1 MPDITVEEFAQDVGV
16 SVKRIQEQLVE
27 AGLSNKNA
35 EDVISDVE
43 KSKLLSFLRKKHGK
57 DSGDGPRKITL
68 RRKTIS
74 ELKVPVASQGR
85 AKPRSKTVSIEFRKR
100 RTYAKRSDLTDTAKE
115 EKKVKASE
123 EKIQEPEIESSEAKN
138 DELPIK
144 KEVADNKPERVVDV
158 VQKPEENE
166 TINQENLLQG
176 KNEVKSMPIQ
186 NLPESE
192 VKKVTTKDKKKKKEQ
207 VHHKREELHV
217 TSKTSG
223 KRRKKT
229 YIKPVIP
236 QQKNKQ
242 HGFEKPTAPIVREV
256 EIPENIS
263 VSELGQRMSVKG
275 SEVVKILMGLGTMTT
290 INQIIDQE
298 TAILVVEEIG
308 HNGIALKEENIEEDL
323 ANLIQYKDKPKTRPA
338 VITVMGHVDH
348 GKTTLLDFIRKT
360 KVVDGE
366 AGGITQHIGA
376 YEVETSKGKL
386 TFIDTP
392 GHAAFS
398 SMRARGANT
407 TDIVVLVVAANDG
420 IKPQTEEA
428 INHAKAADVSIV
440 VAINKIDLDG
450 ADPDKV
456 KGDLAALDLTPD
468 DWGGNT
474 QMVPVSAI
482 KGDGIEDLLERIAL
496 EAEILEL
503 KANYEGAAQ
512 GVVIE
517 SELDK
522 FKGSVSTF
530 LIQNG
535 TLKVGDL
542 VVSGNAMGKIKSI
555 VNSDG
560 NKIKQAGPSA
570 AVEVLGLNSVPT
582 AGDQFQVVKNDKQAR
597 EISEYRTS
605 KEKEKKLLKQKDE
618 SVGDL
623 FETLGQETKKVLN
636 VIVKTDVGGTC
647 EAVVAALHDLGN
659 DKAKVKLVSSGV
671 GGISESDA
679 NLAVAVESIILGFNV
694 RADNAAKKIIEE
706 ENIPLSY
713 HSIIYELLDDVKARM
728 SGLLDPIIK
737 EEILGTSEV
746 LEVFN
751 SPKFGQV
758 AGCNVIEGN
767 VLRNKP
773 VRVLRDDIVIFE
785 GELNSLRRF
794 KEDVNEVKNG
804 NECGMGIK
812 NYKDI
817 KPGDKIE
824 VFDRKEE
831 AQQI

>member
-1 MPDITVEEFAQDVGV
+1 MAITVKDFAKTLKISDKALIERMQ
-16 SVKRIQEQLVE
+16 K
-27 AGLSNKNA
+27 AGLSHKKN
-35 EDVISDVE
+35 SDEVTASDKQE
-43 KSKLLSFLRKKHGK
+43 LLKFLKG
-57 DSGDGPRKITL
+57 
-68 RRKTIS
+68 
-74 ELKVPVASQGR
+74 
-85 AKPRSKTVSIEFRKR
+85 SKTPSSKSVTSESGVTVTSKGKSSPVSTTPKSYSDNIE
-100 RTYAKRSDLTDTAKE
+100 AKRAA
-115 EKKVKASE
+115 ASE
-123 EKIQEPEIESSEAKN
+123 Q
-138 DELPIK
+138 L
-144 KEVADNKPERVVDV
+144 
-158 VQKPEENE
+158 
-166 TINQENLLQG
+166 
-176 KNEVKSMPIQ
+176 
-186 NLPESE
+186 
-192 VKKVTTKDKKKKKEQ
+192 KEQ
-207 VHHKREELHV
+207 QTKREEQL
-217 TSKTSG
+217 KAAAKQKQEQRKKNFEKAKNQTSG
-223 KRRKKT
+223 EPIDVKDQLSSAVKAYKKREGDVFDDSKHQFEAPVDFIKKD
-229 YIKPVIP
+229 I
-236 QQKNKQ
+236 
-242 HGFEKPTAPIVREV
+242 EV
-256 EIPENIS
+256 PDNIQ
-263 VSELGQRMSVKG
+263 VGELAKLMAVKG
-275 SEVVKILMGLGTMTT
+275 GEVVRNLMSLGVVAT
-290 INQIIDQE
+290 INDFIDQE

-308 HNGIALKEENIEEDL
+308 HNGIAIKEENIEDDL
-323 ANLIQYKDKPKTRPA
+323 ANLIKYNDEQKTRPA

-348 GKTTLLDFIRKT
+348 GKTTLLDFIRNT

-376 YEVETSKGKL
+376 YEVDTSKGRL

-428 INHAKAADVSIV
+428 INHAKAANVSIV
-440 VAINKIDLDG
+440 VAINKIDIEG
-450 ADPDKV
+450 ADIDKV
-456 KGDLAALDLTPD
+456 KGDLAAKDLTPE
-468 DWGGNT
+468 DWGGNI
-474 QMVPVSAI
+474 QMVPISAL
-482 KGDGIEDLLERIAL
+482 KGDGVDDLLERIAL

-503 KANYEGAAQ
+503 KAHYDGAAQ

-522 FKGSVSTF
+522 FRGSVATL

-542 VVSGNAMGKIKSI
+542 VVSGNVMGKIKSI

-560 NKIKQAGPSA
+560 KKIKQAIPSA
-570 AVEVLGLNSVPT
+570 AVEVLGLNSVPN

-597 EISEYRTS
+597 EIADYRVS

-623 FETLGQETKKVLN
+623 FETLGQEGKKVLN
-636 VIVKTDVGGTC
+636 VIIKTDVAGTC
-647 EAVVAALHDLGN
+647 EAINSSLNNLDSE
-659 DKAKVKLVSSGV
+659 KAKVKIVSSGV
-671 GGISESDA
+671 GGITESDA
-679 NLAVAVESIILGFNV
+679 NLAVAVDSIILGFNV
-694 RADNAAKKIIEE
+694 RADNTAKKIIESE
-706 ENIPLSY
+706 SIPLSY

-737 EEILGTSEV
+737 EEIVGTAEV

-758 AGCNVIEGN
+758 AGCSVIDGN

-831 AQQI
+831 SQEI

>member
-1 MPDITVEEFAQDVGV
+1 MAITVKDFAKTLKITDKALIERMQ
-16 SVKRIQEQLVE
+16 K
-27 AGLSNKNA
+27 AGLSHSKG
-35 EDVISDVE
+35 SDEVTPSDKQALLKYLKGSKSAASKSVTSE
-43 KSKLLSFLRKKHGK
+43 SGVKVTSRGKITSASSSKKSYSDNIEAKRAAASEQLKEQQIKREEQLKAAAKLKQEQKKSKAIKKQ
-57 DSGDGPRKITL
+57 SAP
-68 RRKTIS
+68 
-74 ELKVPVASQGR
+74 
-85 AKPRSKTVSIEFRKR
+85 
-100 RTYAKRSDLTDTAKE
+100 
-115 EKKVKASE
+115 
-123 EKIQEPEIESSEAKN
+123 EKIVDVKDQLSSAVDAYK
-138 DELPIK
+138 K
-144 KEVADNKPERVVDV
+144 KEVVFEDS
-158 VQKPEENE
+158 QHQFEEPKE
-166 TINQENLLQG
+166 FIKKDIEVPQTI
-176 KNEVKSMPIQ
+176 
-186 NLPESE
+186 
-192 VKKVTTKDKKKKKEQ
+192 Q
-207 VHHKREELHV
+207 VGELA
-217 TSKTSG
+217 KLM
-223 KRRKKT
+223 
-229 YIKPVIP
+229 
-236 QQKNKQ
+236 
-242 HGFEKPTAPIVREV
+242 A
-256 EIPENIS
+256 
-263 VSELGQRMSVKG
+263 VKG
-275 SEVVKILMGLGTMTT
+275 GEVVKNLMSLGVVAT
-290 INQIIDQE
+290 INDLIDQE

-308 HNGIALKEENIEEDL
+308 HNGIAGKEENLEEDL
-323 ANLIQYKDKPKTRPA
+323 ANLIKYKDEKKTRPP

-348 GKTTLLDFIRKT
+348 GKTTLLDFIRNT
-360 KVVDGE
+360 KVVEGE

-376 YEVETSKGKL
+376 YQVETSKGLL

-407 TDIVVLVVAANDG
+407 TDIVILVVAANDG

-428 INHAKAADVSIV
+428 INHAKAAGVSIV

-450 ADPDKV
+450 ADIDKV
-456 KGDLAALDLTPD
+456 KGDLAAKDLTPE
-468 DWGGNT
+468 DWGGNI
-474 QMVPVSAI
+474 QMVPVSAL
-482 KGDGIEDLLERIAL
+482 KGDGIDDLLERIAL

-503 KANYEGAAQ
+503 KAHYEGAAQ

-522 FKGSVSTF
+522 FRGSVATF

-535 TLKVGDL
+535 TLKNGDL
-542 VVSGNAMGKIKSI
+542 VVSGNSMGKIKSI

-560 NKIKQAGPSA
+560 QKIKSAGPSA
-570 AVEVLGLNSVPT
+570 AVEVLGLNSVPG
-582 AGDQFQVVKNDKQAR
+582 AGDQFQVVKNEKQAR
-597 EISEYRTS
+597 EISEYRLT

-618 SVGDL
+618 SAGDL
-623 FETLGQETKKVLN
+623 FETLGQEAKKVLN
-636 VIVKTDVGGTC
+636 IIIKTDVGGTC
-647 EAVVAALHDLGN
+647 EAIVAALNDLAGE
-659 DKAKVKLVSSGV
+659 KAKVKIVSSGV

-679 NLAVAVESIILGFNV
+679 NLAVAVESVIIGFNV
-694 RADNAAKKIIEE
+694 RADNTAKKIIESE
-706 ENIPLSY
+706 SIPLSY

-737 EEILGTSEV
+737 EVIVGTAEV

-773 VRVLRDDIVIFE
+773 VRVLRDEVVIFE

-831 AQQI
+831 AQEI

>member
-1 MPDITVEEFAQDVGV
+1 MAITVKDFAKTLKISDKALIDRMQ
-16 SVKRIQEQLVE
+16 K
-27 AGLSNKNA
+27 AGLSHSS
-35 EDVISDVE
+35 ESDEVTASDKQALLRFLKGTKTQSQSI
-43 KSKLLSFLRKKHGK
+43 KS
-57 DSGDGPRKITL
+57 DSGVTVTSKGKSSLST
-68 RRKTIS
+68 
-74 ELKVPVASQGR
+74 AS
-85 AKPRSKTVSIEFRKR
+85 KKSYSDNIE
-100 RTYAKRSDLTDTAKE
+100 AKRAA
-115 EKKVKASE
+115 ASE
-123 EKIQEPEIESSEAKN
+123 Q
-138 DELPIK
+138 L
-144 KEVADNKPERVVDV
+144 
-158 VQKPEENE
+158 
-166 TINQENLLQG
+166 
-176 KNEVKSMPIQ
+176 
-186 NLPESE
+186 
-192 VKKVTTKDKKKKKEQ
+192 KEQ
-207 VHHKREELHV
+207 QTKREEQLKAA
-217 TSKTSG
+217 TKQ
-223 KRRKKT
+223 K
-229 YIKPVIP
+229 
-236 QQKNKQ
+236 QEQKNKFAKKVEVKQ
-242 HGFEKPTAPIVREV
+242 NLKPVDVKDQLSSAVSAYKRKEGANFEDSKHQFEAPKEFIKKDIEV
-256 EIPENIS
+256 PNTIQ
-263 VSELGQRMSVKG
+263 VGELAKSMAVKG
-275 SEVVKILMGLGTMTT
+275 GEVVKNLMSLGVIATL
-290 INQIIDQE
+290 NDFIDQE

-308 HNGIALKEENIEEDL
+308 HNGVAVQEENLEEDL
-323 ANLIQYKDKPKTRPA
+323 ANLIQYNDEPKIRPA

-376 YEVETSKGKL
+376 YEVDTSKGKL

-428 INHAKAADVSIV
+428 INHAKAAGVSIV

-450 ADPDKV
+450 ADPEKV
-456 KGDLAALDLTPD
+456 KGDLAAKDLTPD
-468 DWGGNT
+468 DWGGNI
-474 QMVPVSAI
+474 QMVPVSAL
-482 KGDGIEDLLERIAL
+482 KGDGVDDLLERIAL

-503 KANYEGAAQ
+503 KAHHEGAAQ
-512 GVVIE
+512 GVIIE

-522 FKGSVSTF
+522 FRGSVSTF

-542 VVSGNAMGKIKSI
+542 VVSGNAIGKIKSI

-582 AGDQFQVVKNDKQAR
+582 AGDKFQVVKNDKQAR
-597 EISEYRTS
+597 EISEYRTT

-618 SVGDL
+618 SAGDL
-623 FETLGQETKKVLN
+623 FETLGQESKKVLN

-647 EAVVAALHDLGN
+647 EAILAALNDLGN
-659 DKAKVKLVSSGV
+659 EKAKVKIVSSGV

-694 RADNAAKKIIEE
+694 RADNSAKKIIEE
-706 ENIPLSY
+706 EAIPLSY

-737 EEILGTSEV
+737 EEIVGTAEV

-831 AQQI
+831 AQTI

>member
-1 MPDITVEEFAQDVGV
+1 MAITVKDFAKTLKITDKALIERMQ
-16 SVKRIQEQLVE
+16 K
-27 AGLSNKNA
+27 AGLSHSKG
-35 EDVISDVE
+35 SDEVTPSDKQALLKYLKGS
-43 KSKLLSFLRKKHGK
+43 KSSASKSVTSESGVKVTSRGKVTSASSSKKSYS
-57 DSGDGPRKITL
+57 DN
-68 RRKTIS
+68 
-74 ELKVPVASQGR
+74 
-85 AKPRSKTVSIEFRKR
+85 IE
-100 RTYAKRSDLTDTAKE
+100 AKRAA
-115 EKKVKASE
+115 ASE
-123 EKIQEPEIESSEAKN
+123 QLKEQQIKREEQLKAAAKLKQEQKKIKAIKKQSAPEKIVDVKDQLSSAVDAYK
-138 DELPIK
+138 K
-144 KEVADNKPERVVDV
+144 KEVVFEDS
-158 VQKPEENE
+158 QHQFEEPKE
-166 TINQENLLQG
+166 FIKKDIEVPQTI
-176 KNEVKSMPIQ
+176 
-186 NLPESE
+186 
-192 VKKVTTKDKKKKKEQ
+192 Q
-207 VHHKREELHV
+207 VGELA
-217 TSKTSG
+217 KLM
-223 KRRKKT
+223 
-229 YIKPVIP
+229 
-236 QQKNKQ
+236 
-242 HGFEKPTAPIVREV
+242 A
-256 EIPENIS
+256 
-263 VSELGQRMSVKG
+263 VKG
-275 SEVVKILMGLGTMTT
+275 GEVVKNLMSLGVVAT
-290 INQIIDQE
+290 INDLIDQE

-308 HNGIALKEENIEEDL
+308 HNGIAGKEENLEEDL
-323 ANLIQYKDKPKTRPA
+323 ANLIKYKDEKKTRPP

-348 GKTTLLDFIRKT
+348 GKTTLLDFIRNT
-360 KVVDGE
+360 KVVEGE

-376 YEVETSKGKL
+376 YQVETSKGLL

-407 TDIVVLVVAANDG
+407 TDIVILVVAANDG

-428 INHAKAADVSIV
+428 INHAKAAGVSIV

-450 ADPDKV
+450 ADIDKV
-456 KGDLAALDLTPD
+456 KGDLAAKDLTPE
-468 DWGGNT
+468 DWGGT
-474 QMVPVSAI
+474 VQMVPVSAL
-482 KGDGIEDLLERIAL
+482 KGDGIDDLLERIAL

-503 KANYEGAAQ
+503 KAHYEGAAQ

-522 FKGSVSTF
+522 FRGSVATF

-542 VVSGNAMGKIKSI
+542 VVSGNSMGKIKSI

-560 NKIKQAGPSA
+560 QKIKSAGPSA
-570 AVEVLGLNSVPT
+570 AVEVLGLNSVPG
-582 AGDQFQVVKNDKQAR
+582 AGDQFQVVKNEKQAR
-597 EISEYRTS
+597 EISEYRLT

-623 FETLGQETKKVLN
+623 FETLGQEAKKVLN
-636 VIVKTDVGGTC
+636 VIIKTDVGGTC
-647 EAVVAALHDLGN
+647 EAIVAALNDLAGE
-659 DKAKVKLVSSGV
+659 KAKVKIVSSGV

-679 NLAVAVESIILGFNV
+679 NLAVAVESVIIGFNV
-694 RADNAAKKIIEE
+694 RADNTAKKIIESE
-706 ENIPLSY
+706 SIPLSY

-728 SGLLDPIIK
+728 SGLLDPIVK
-737 EEILGTSEV
+737 EIIVGTAEV

-773 VRVLRDDIVIFE
+773 VRVLRDEVVIFE

-831 AQQI
+831 AQEI

>member
-1 MPDITVEEFAQDVGV
+1 LTLTVKDFAKTLKISDKALIERMQKAGLEHSKSSDEVTASDKQALLKSLKGSKSSSKSVTSESGV
-16 SVKRIQEQLVE
+16 KVTSKGKASSSKSSTKSYSDNIEAKRAQASEQLKEQQVKREEQLKAAKQNQEQKKKQVRQPKTQSKE
-27 AGLSNKNA
+27 NPIDIKDQLSSAVNA
-35 EDVISDVE
+35 Y
-43 KSKLLSFLRKKHGK
+43 KK
-57 DSGDGPRKITL
+57 
-68 RRKTIS
+68 
-74 ELKVPVASQGR
+74 
-85 AKPRSKTVSIEFRKR
+85 
-100 RTYAKRSDLTDTAKE
+100 KE
-115 EKKVKASE
+115 GSPSE
-123 EKIQEPEIESSEAKN
+123 EKHQFEVPSEF
-138 DELPIK
+138 IK
-144 KEVADNKPERVVDV
+144 KDIEVP
-158 VQKPEENE
+158 E
-166 TINQENLLQG
+166 TI
-176 KNEVKSMPIQ
+176 
-186 NLPESE
+186 
-192 VKKVTTKDKKKKKEQ
+192 Q
-207 VHHKREELHV
+207 VGELA
-217 TSKTSG
+217 KLM
-223 KRRKKT
+223 
-229 YIKPVIP
+229 
-236 QQKNKQ
+236 
-242 HGFEKPTAPIVREV
+242 A
-256 EIPENIS
+256 
-263 VSELGQRMSVKG
+263 VKG
-275 SEVVKILMGLGTMTT
+275 GEVVKNLMSLGVVAT
-290 INQIIDQE
+290 INDVIDQE

-308 HNGIALKEENIEEDL
+308 HNGIAIQLDNIEEDL
-323 ANLIQYKDKPKTRPA
+323 ANQIQYEGKPKTRPA

-376 YEVETSKGKL
+376 YEVDTTKGKL

-428 INHAKAADVSIV
+428 INHAKAAGVSIV

-450 ADPDKV
+450 ADIDKV
-456 KGDLAALDLTPD
+456 KGDLAAKDLTPE
-468 DWGGNT
+468 DWGGNI
-474 QMVPVSAI
+474 QMVPISAL
-482 KGDGIEDLLERIAL
+482 KGDGVDDLLERIAL

-503 KANYEGAAQ
+503 KAHYEGSAQ

-522 FKGSVSTF
+522 FRGSVSTF

-535 TLKVGDL
+535 TLKIGDL
-542 VVSGNAMGKIKSI
+542 VVSGNAIGKIKSI
-555 VNSDG
+555 VDSDG
-560 NKIKQAGPSA
+560 NKIKSAMPSA
-570 AVEVLGLNSVPT
+570 AVEVLGLNLVPN
-582 AGDQFQVVKNDKQAR
+582 AGDHFQVVKNEKQAR
-597 EISEYRTS
+597 EIAEYRVT

-618 SVGDL
+618 TAGDL
-623 FETLGQETKKVLN
+623 FETLGQDLKKVLN
-636 VIVKTDVGGTC
+636 VIIKTDVGGTC
-647 EAVVAALHDLGN
+647 EAIVAALYDLGTE
-659 DKAKVKLVSSGV
+659 KAKVKIVSSGV

-679 NLAVAVESIILGFNV
+679 NLAVAVDSIIIGFNV
-694 RADNAAKKIIEE
+694 RADNTAKKIIESE
-706 ENIPLSY
+706 SIPLSY
-713 HSIIYELLDDVKARM
+713 HSIIYELIDDVKARM

-737 EEILGTSEV
+737 EEIVGTAEV

-831 AQQI
+831 AQEI

>member
-1 MPDITVEEFAQDVGV
+1 LAVTVKDFAKTLKITDKSLLDRMQ
-16 SVKRIQEQLVE
+16 K
-27 AGLSNKNA
+27 AGLKHSKGTD
-35 EDVISDVE
+35 EITPSDKQALL
-43 KSKLLSFLRKKHGK
+43 KSLKGVQSSPTSKSITSE
-57 DSGDGPRKITL
+57 SG
-68 RRKTIS
+68 
-74 ELKVPVASQGR
+74 
-85 AKPRSKTVSIEFRKR
+85 
-100 RTYAKRSDLTDTAKE
+100 
-115 EKKVKASE
+115 VK
-123 EKIQEPEIESSEAKN
+123 
-138 DELPIK
+138 
-144 KEVADNKPERVVDV
+144 
-158 VQKPEENE
+158 
-166 TINQENLLQG
+166 
-176 KNEVKSMPIQ
+176 
-186 NLPESE
+186 
-192 VKKVTTKDKKKKKEQ
+192 
-207 VHHKREELHV
+207 V
-217 TSKTSG
+217 TSKGKVVSSTSS
-223 KRRKKT
+223 KRSYSDNIEAKRAAASEQLREQQTKRKEQLKEAVKQKQDLKSKKT
-229 YIKPVIP
+229 IKTKESSN
-236 QQKNKQ
+236 QKIINVKDQ
-242 HGFEKPTAPIVREV
+242 LSSAVKAFKSKEESIFEDKHQFEVPTEFKKKDIEV
-256 EIPENIS
+256 PETIQ
-263 VSELGQRMSVKG
+263 VGELAKLMAVKG
-275 SEVVKILMGLGTMTT
+275 GVVVKNLMSLGVVAT
-290 INQIIDQE
+290 INDVIDQE
-298 TAILVVEEIG
+298 TAILVIEEIG
-308 HNGIALKEENIEEDL
+308 HNGIALEKDNLEEDL
-323 ANLIQYKDKPKTRPA
+323 ANLIKYEDQPKTRPP

-348 GKTTLLDFIRKT
+348 GKTTLLDYIRET

-376 YEVETSKGKL
+376 YDVTTSKGKL

-398 SMRARGANT
+398 LMRARGANT

-428 INHAKAADVSIV
+428 IDHAKAANVSIV
-440 VAINKIDLDG
+440 VAINKIDLEG
-450 ADPDKV
+450 ADIDKV
-456 KGDLAALDLTPD
+456 KGDLASKDLTPE
-468 DWGGNT
+468 DWGGNI
-474 QMVPVSAI
+474 QMIPISAL
-482 KGDGIEDLLERIAL
+482 KGDGIDELLERIAL

-503 KANYEGAAQ
+503 KAHYEGAAQ

-522 FKGSVSTF
+522 FRGSVATL

-535 TLKVGDL
+535 TLQVGDL

-560 NKIKQAGPSA
+560 NKIKSALPSA
-570 AVEVLGLNSVPT
+570 AVEILGLNLVPN
-582 AGDQFQVVKNDKQAR
+582 AGDKFQVVKSEKQAR
-597 EISEYRTS
+597 EIAEYRLT
-605 KEKEKKLLKQKDE
+605 KEKEKKILKQKDE
-618 SVGDL
+618 TAGDL
-623 FETLGQETKKVLN
+623 FETLGQEAKKVLN

-647 EAVVAALHDLGN
+647 EAINAALNELGTE
-659 DKAKVKLVSSGV
+659 KAKVKIVSSGV

-679 NLAVAVESIILGFNV
+679 NLAVAVNSIIIGFNV
-694 RADNAAKKIIEE
+694 RADNTAKKIIESE
-706 ENIPLSY
+706 LVPLSY

-728 SGLLDPIIK
+728 SGMLDPIVK
-737 EEILGTSEV
+737 EVIVGTAEV

-831 AQQI
+831 SQSI

>member
-1 MPDITVEEFAQDVGV
+1 MAITVKDFAKTLKISDKALIERMQ
-16 SVKRIQEQLVE
+16 K
-27 AGLSNKNA
+27 AGLSHSKESDEITPSDKQALLKFLKGTKTQSKSVKSESGVTVTSKGKSSSAISTNKSY
-35 EDVISDVE
+35 SDN
-43 KSKLLSFLRKKHGK
+43 
-57 DSGDGPRKITL
+57 
-68 RRKTIS
+68 
-74 ELKVPVASQGR
+74 
-85 AKPRSKTVSIEFRKR
+85 IE
-100 RTYAKRSDLTDTAKE
+100 AKRAA
-115 EKKVKASE
+115 ASE
-123 EKIQEPEIESSEAKN
+123 Q
-138 DELPIK
+138 L
-144 KEVADNKPERVVDV
+144 
-158 VQKPEENE
+158 
-166 TINQENLLQG
+166 
-176 KNEVKSMPIQ
+176 
-186 NLPESE
+186 
-192 VKKVTTKDKKKKKEQ
+192 KEQ
-207 VHHKREELHV
+207 QTKREEQLKAATKQKQEQRNKFAKKNEEKQNV
-217 TSKTSG
+217 QPIDVKDQLSSAVNAY
-223 KRRKKT
+223 KRKEGSNFEDSQHQFEAPKELIKKD
-229 YIKPVIP
+229 IEIP
-236 QQKNKQ
+236 SNIQ
-242 HGFEKPTAPIVREV
+242 VRE
-256 EIPENIS
+256 
-263 VSELGQRMSVKG
+263 LAKLMAVKG
-275 SEVVKILMGLGTMTT
+275 GEVVKNLMSLGVIATL
-290 INQIIDQE
+290 NDFIDQE

-308 HNGIALKEENIEEDL
+308 HNGIAIEEEDLEEDL
-323 ANLIQYKDKPKTRPA
+323 ANLIQYKDEPKSRPA

-428 INHAKAADVSIV
+428 INHAKAAGVSIV

-450 ADPDKV
+450 ADPEKV
-456 KGDLAALDLTPD
+456 KGDLAAKDLTPD

-474 QMVPVSAI
+474 QMVPVSAL
-482 KGDGIEDLLERIAL
+482 KGDGVDELLERIAL

-503 KANYEGAAQ
+503 KAHYEGAAQ

-517 SELDK
+517 SQLDK
-522 FKGSVSTF
+522 FRGSVSTF

-542 VVSGNAMGKIKSI
+542 VVSGNSMGKIKSI

-560 NKIKQAGPSA
+560 DKIKQAGPSA
-570 AVEVLGLNSVPT
+570 AIEVLGLNSVPT

-597 EISEYRTS
+597 EIAEYRST

-623 FETLGQETKKVLN
+623 FETLGQEAKKVLN
-636 VIVKTDVGGTC
+636 VIIKTDVGGTC
-647 EAVVAALHDLGN
+647 EAIIAALNDLGN
-659 DKAKVKLVSSGV
+659 EKAKVKIVSSGV

-694 RADNAAKKIIEE
+694 RADNAAKKIIEDE
-706 ENIPLSY
+706 VIPLSY

-728 SGLLDPIIK
+728 SGMLDPIIK
-737 EEILGTSEV
+737 EEIVGTAEV

-817 KPGDKIE
+817 KAGDKIE

-831 AQQI
+831 AQTI

>member
-1 MPDITVEEFAQDVGV
+1 MTITVKDFAKTLKISDEALLQRMQ
-16 SVKRIQEQLVE
+16 K
-27 AGLSNKNA
+27 AGLSHSKG
-35 EDVISDVE
+35 SDE
-43 KSKLLSFLRKKHGK
+43 ITPADKQALLKSLKGTSKSKSKSVTSESGVKVTSKGK
-57 DSGDGPRKITL
+57 SSSATNTTKNYSDD
-68 RRKTIS
+68 
-74 ELKVPVASQGR
+74 
-85 AKPRSKTVSIEFRKR
+85 IE
-100 RTYAKRSDLTDTAKE
+100 AKRAAASEQLKEQQIKREEQLKAAIKEKQTQKKKQFKTAKE
-115 EKKVKASE
+115 ASAAEK
-123 EKIQEPEIESSEAKN
+123 
-138 DELPIK
+138 
-144 KEVADNKPERVVDV
+144 VDV
-158 VQKPEENE
+158 
-166 TINQENLLQG
+166 
-176 KNEVKSMPIQ
+176 
-186 NLPESE
+186 
-192 VKKVTTKDKKKKKEQ
+192 KDQLSSAVSAYKKKEQ
-207 VHHKREELHV
+207 NFVVDSQHQFEAPKEFIKKDIEVPETIQVGELA
-217 TSKTSG
+217 KLM
-223 KRRKKT
+223 
-229 YIKPVIP
+229 
-236 QQKNKQ
+236 
-242 HGFEKPTAPIVREV
+242 A
-256 EIPENIS
+256 
-263 VSELGQRMSVKG
+263 VKG
-275 SEVVKILMGLGTMTT
+275 GDVVKNLMSLGTVATT
-290 INQIIDQE
+290 NDIIDQD

-308 HNGIALKEENIEEDL
+308 HNGIPIQLDNFEEDI
-323 ANLIQYKDKPKTRPA
+323 ASLIEYKDKPKSRPP

-348 GKTTLLDFIRKT
+348 GKTTLLDYIRKT

-376 YEVETSKGKL
+376 YQVETSKGLL

-407 TDIVVLVVAANDG
+407 TDIVILVVAANDG

-450 ADPDKV
+450 SDIEKV
-456 KGDLAALDLTPD
+456 KGDMAAKDLTPE
-468 DWGGNT
+468 DWGGNI
-474 QMVPVSAI
+474 QMVPVSAL
-482 KGDGIEDLLERIAL
+482 KGDGIDDLLDRVAL

-503 KANYEGAAQ
+503 TAHYEGPAQ

-522 FKGSVSTF
+522 FRGSVATF
-530 LIQNG
+530 LVQNG

-542 VVSGNAMGKIKSI
+542 VVSGNATGKIKSI

-560 NKIKQAGPSA
+560 EKIKTATPSA
-570 AVEVLGLNSVPT
+570 AVEVLGLNSVPN
-582 AGDQFQVVKNDKQAR
+582 AGDQFQVVLNEKQAK
-597 EISEYRTS
+597 EITEYRAT
-605 KEKEKKLLKQKDE
+605 KDKEKKLLKQKDE
-618 SVGDL
+618 AAGDL
-623 FETLGQETKKVLN
+623 FETLGQEAKKTLN

-647 EAVVAALHDLGN
+647 EAILAALNDLGTE
-659 DKAKVKLVSSGV
+659 KAKVKIVSSGV

-679 NLAVAVESIILGFNV
+679 NLAIAVDSIIIGFNV
-694 RADNAAKKIIEE
+694 RADNTAKKIIEE
-706 ENIPLSY
+706 QEIPLTY

-737 EEILGTSEV
+737 EEIVGTAEV

-758 AGCNVIEGN
+758 AGCNVIEGS

-817 KPGDKIE
+817 RPGDKIE

-831 AQQI
+831 SQEI

>member
-1 MPDITVEEFAQDVGV
+1 LGITVKDFAKTLKISDKALIERMQ
-16 SVKRIQEQLVE
+16 K
-27 AGLSNKNA
+27 AGLSHSS
-35 EDVISDVE
+35 ESDEVTASDKQALLRFLKGAKTQS
-43 KSKLLSFLRKKHGK
+43 KSIKS
-57 DSGDGPRKITL
+57 DSGVTV
-68 RRKTIS
+68 T
-74 ELKVPVASQGR
+74 
-85 AKPRSKTVSIEFRKR
+85 SKGKSSLSTTSKKSYSDNIE
-100 RTYAKRSDLTDTAKE
+100 AKRAA
-115 EKKVKASE
+115 ASE
-123 EKIQEPEIESSEAKN
+123 QLKEQQTKREEQLKAATKQKQEQR
-138 DELPIK
+138 
-144 KEVADNKPERVVDV
+144 NKFT
-158 VQKPEENE
+158 K
-166 TINQENLLQG
+166 
-176 KNEVKSMPIQ
+176 KNEVNQNLKPVDVKDQLSSAVSAYKRKEGTNFEDSKHQFETPKEFIKKDIEVPSTIQVGELAKSM
-186 NLPESE
+186 
-192 VKKVTTKDKKKKKEQ
+192 
-207 VHHKREELHV
+207 
-217 TSKTSG
+217 
-223 KRRKKT
+223 
-229 YIKPVIP
+229 
-236 QQKNKQ
+236 
-242 HGFEKPTAPIVREV
+242 A
-256 EIPENIS
+256 
-263 VSELGQRMSVKG
+263 VKG
-275 SEVVKILMGLGTMTT
+275 GEVVKNLMSLGVIATL
-290 INQIIDQE
+290 NDFIDQE

-308 HNGIALKEENIEEDL
+308 HNGIAVQEENLEEDL
-323 ANLIQYKDKPKTRPA
+323 ANLIQYDDELKTRPA

-428 INHAKAADVSIV
+428 INHAKAAGVSIV

-450 ADPDKV
+450 ADPEKV
-456 KGDLAALDLTPD
+456 KGDLAAKDLTPD
-468 DWGGNT
+468 DWGGNI
-474 QMVPVSAI
+474 QMVPVSAL
-482 KGDGIEDLLERIAL
+482 KGDGVDDLLERIAL

-503 KANYEGAAQ
+503 KAHYEGAAQ

-522 FKGSVSTF
+522 FRGSVSTF

-542 VVSGNAMGKIKSI
+542 VVSGNAIGKIKSI

-560 NKIKQAGPSA
+560 NKIKKAGPSA

-582 AGDQFQVVKNDKQAR
+582 AGDKFQVVKNDKQAR
-597 EISEYRTS
+597 EISEYRTT

-623 FETLGQETKKVLN
+623 FETLGQESKKVLN

-647 EAVVAALHDLGN
+647 EAILAALNDLGN
-659 DKAKVKLVSSGV
+659 EKAKVKIVSSGV

-694 RADNAAKKIIEE
+694 RADNSAKKIIEE
-706 ENIPLSY
+706 EAIPLSY

-737 EEILGTSEV
+737 EEIVGTAEV

-831 AQQI
+831 AQTI

>member
-1 MPDITVEEFAQDVGV
+1 MAVTVKDFAKTLKITDKSLLDRMQ
-16 SVKRIQEQLVE
+16 K
-27 AGLSNKNA
+27 AGLKHSKGTD
-35 EDVISDVE
+35 EITPSDKQALL
-43 KSKLLSFLRKKHGK
+43 KSLKGVQSPPTSKSITSE
-57 DSGDGPRKITL
+57 SG
-68 RRKTIS
+68 
-74 ELKVPVASQGR
+74 
-85 AKPRSKTVSIEFRKR
+85 
-100 RTYAKRSDLTDTAKE
+100 
-115 EKKVKASE
+115 VK
-123 EKIQEPEIESSEAKN
+123 
-138 DELPIK
+138 
-144 KEVADNKPERVVDV
+144 
-158 VQKPEENE
+158 
-166 TINQENLLQG
+166 
-176 KNEVKSMPIQ
+176 
-186 NLPESE
+186 
-192 VKKVTTKDKKKKKEQ
+192 
-207 VHHKREELHV
+207 V
-217 TSKTSG
+217 TSKGKVVSSTSS
-223 KRRKKT
+223 KRNYSDNIEAKRAAASEQLREQQTKRKEQLKEAVKQKQDLKSKKT
-229 YIKPVIP
+229 IKTKESSN
-236 QQKNKQ
+236 QKIINVKDQ
-242 HGFEKPTAPIVREV
+242 LSSAVKAFKSKEESIFEDKHQFEVPTEFKKKDIEV
-256 EIPENIS
+256 PETIQ
-263 VSELGQRMSVKG
+263 VGELAKLMAVKG
-275 SEVVKILMGLGTMTT
+275 GVVVKNLMSLGVVAT
-290 INQIIDQE
+290 INDVIDQE
-298 TAILVVEEIG
+298 TAILVIEEIG
-308 HNGIALKEENIEEDL
+308 HNGIALEKDNLEEDL
-323 ANLIQYKDKPKTRPA
+323 ANLIKYEDQPKTRPP

-348 GKTTLLDFIRKT
+348 GKTTLLDYIRET

-376 YEVETSKGKL
+376 YDVTTSKGKL

-398 SMRARGANT
+398 LMRARGANT

-428 INHAKAADVSIV
+428 IDHAKAANVSIV
-440 VAINKIDLDG
+440 VAINKIDLEG
-450 ADPDKV
+450 ADIDKV
-456 KGDLAALDLTPD
+456 KGDLASKDLTPE
-468 DWGGNT
+468 DWGGNI
-474 QMVPVSAI
+474 QMIPISAL
-482 KGDGIEDLLERIAL
+482 KGDGIDELLERIAL

-503 KANYEGAAQ
+503 KAHYEGAAQ

-522 FKGSVSTF
+522 FRGSVATL

-535 TLKVGDL
+535 TLQVGDL

-560 NKIKQAGPSA
+560 NKIKSAFPSA
-570 AVEVLGLNSVPT
+570 AVEILGLNLVPN
-582 AGDQFQVVKNDKQAR
+582 AGDKFQVVKSEKQAR
-597 EISEYRTS
+597 EIAEYRLT

-618 SVGDL
+618 TAGDL
-623 FETLGQETKKVLN
+623 FETLGQEAKKVLN

-647 EAVVAALHDLGN
+647 EAINAALNELGTE
-659 DKAKVKLVSSGV
+659 KAKVKIVSSGV

-679 NLAVAVESIILGFNV
+679 NLAVAVNSIIIGFNV
-694 RADNAAKKIIEE
+694 RADNTAKKIIESE
-706 ENIPLSY
+706 LVPLSY

-728 SGLLDPIIK
+728 SGMLDPIVK
-737 EEILGTSEV
+737 EVIVGTAEV

-831 AQQI
+831 SQSI

>member
-1 MPDITVEEFAQDVGV
+1 MAVTVKDFAKTLKITDKALIERMQ
-16 SVKRIQEQLVE
+16 K
-27 AGLSNKNA
+27 AGLSHSKG
-35 EDVISDVE
+35 SDEVTPSDKQALLKYLKGSKSAASKSVTSE
-43 KSKLLSFLRKKHGK
+43 SGVKVTSRGKVTSASSSKKSYSDNIEAKRAAASEQLKEQQIKREEQLKAAAKLKQEQKKSKAIKKQ
-57 DSGDGPRKITL
+57 SAP
-68 RRKTIS
+68 
-74 ELKVPVASQGR
+74 
-85 AKPRSKTVSIEFRKR
+85 
-100 RTYAKRSDLTDTAKE
+100 
-115 EKKVKASE
+115 
-123 EKIQEPEIESSEAKN
+123 EKIVDVKDQLSSAVDAYK
-138 DELPIK
+138 K
-144 KEVADNKPERVVDV
+144 KEVVFEDS
-158 VQKPEENE
+158 QHQFEEPKE
-166 TINQENLLQG
+166 FIKKDIEVPQTI
-176 KNEVKSMPIQ
+176 
-186 NLPESE
+186 
-192 VKKVTTKDKKKKKEQ
+192 Q
-207 VHHKREELHV
+207 VGELA
-217 TSKTSG
+217 KLM
-223 KRRKKT
+223 
-229 YIKPVIP
+229 
-236 QQKNKQ
+236 
-242 HGFEKPTAPIVREV
+242 A
-256 EIPENIS
+256 
-263 VSELGQRMSVKG
+263 VKG
-275 SEVVKILMGLGTMTT
+275 GEVVKNLMSLGVVAT
-290 INQIIDQE
+290 INDLIDQE

-308 HNGIALKEENIEEDL
+308 HNGIAGKEENLEEDL
-323 ANLIQYKDKPKTRPA
+323 ANLIKYKDEKKTRPP

-348 GKTTLLDFIRKT
+348 GKTTLLDFIRNT
-360 KVVDGE
+360 KVVEGE

-376 YEVETSKGKL
+376 YQVETSKGLL

-407 TDIVVLVVAANDG
+407 TDIVILVVAANDG

-428 INHAKAADVSIV
+428 INHAKAAGVSIV

-450 ADPDKV
+450 ADIDKV
-456 KGDLAALDLTPD
+456 KGDLAAKDLTPE
-468 DWGGNT
+468 DWGGT
-474 QMVPVSAI
+474 VQMVPVSAL
-482 KGDGIEDLLERIAL
+482 KGDGIDDLLERIAL

-503 KANYEGAAQ
+503 KAHYEGAAQ

-522 FKGSVSTF
+522 FRGSVATF

-542 VVSGNAMGKIKSI
+542 VVSGNSMGKIKSI

-560 NKIKQAGPSA
+560 QKIKSAGPSA
-570 AVEVLGLNSVPT
+570 AVEVLGLNSVPG
-582 AGDQFQVVKNDKQAR
+582 AGDQFQVVKNEKQAR
-597 EISEYRTS
+597 EISEYRLT

-618 SVGDL
+618 SAGDL
-623 FETLGQETKKVLN
+623 FETLGQEAKKVLN
-636 VIVKTDVGGTC
+636 VIIKTDVGGTC
-647 EAVVAALHDLGN
+647 EAIVAALNDLAG
-659 DKAKVKLVSSGV
+659 DKAKVKIVSSGV

-679 NLAVAVESIILGFNV
+679 NLAVAVESIIIGFNV
-694 RADNAAKKIIEE
+694 RADNTAKKIIESE
-706 ENIPLSY
+706 SIPLSY

-728 SGLLDPIIK
+728 SGLLDPIVK
-737 EEILGTSEV
+737 EVIVGTAEV

-773 VRVLRDDIVIFE
+773 VRVLRDEVVIFE

-831 AQQI
+831 AQEI